1 MKKRVN
7 IRVYGRVQG
16 VWYRAYTRDKAIE
29 LGLKGW
35 VRNNPDGTVEIEVE
49 GDEEKIIELINWC
62 WEGSPA
68 SKVTDV
74 KFKEKEYMEEFSSF
88 NIIY

>member
-7 IRVYGRVQG
+7 IIVSGRVQG

-35 VRNNPDGTVEIEVE
+35 VRNNPDGTVEIEAE
-49 GDEEKIIELINWC
+49 GEEDKLIELINWC
-62 WEGSPA
+62 WQGSPA

-74 KFKEKEYMEEFSSF
+74 KFKEKEYIGEYKDFE
-88 NIIY
+88 IRY

>member
-1 MKKRVN
+1 MKKRYN
-7 IRVYGRVQG
+7 IIVSGRVQG
-16 VWYRAYTRDKAIE
+16 VWYRAYTMEKANE

-49 GDEEKIIELINWC
+49 GDEEKIKELIKWC
-62 WEGSPA
+62 WIGSPA

-74 KFKEKEYMEEFSSF
+74 KYKEKKYKGEFSTF
-88 NIIY
+88 KILY